1 MSFVPISP
9 LDPRP
14 STLPRARSLLPQSV
28 LGGAVVAAIG
38 AVLLRG
44 APPERMQ
51 WALFTLFYLGGGAV
65 LAIRIWAGHLNVGRL
80 FGPVPSRSMLRLT
93 LAALPLMAFSVAGFW
108 LLFLPLSYVFPA
120 FVRQWGLAN
129 ANMKPV
135 VTWSGWSMQVL
146 VAVVLAPIAEEVLF
160 RGLLLQ
166 RWAAKW
172 GTWRAVMATSALFA
186 VGHVELLGQFVFAV
200 VMCALY
206 LRTRS
211 LWVPIATHALNNAI
225 VSIGTLT
232 AVLQP
237 NAPDVKMTLT
247 SLRAQWWVAPV
258 VLAIGIALLEW
269 YRRRYWAGVDVR
281 GVLSGEVP
289 YSRVDA

>member
-1 MSFVPISP
+1 MTFGSFST

-14 STLPRARSLLPQSV
+14 SPLPHARSLLPQCL
-28 LGGAVVAAIG
+28 LGGIVLAAIG
-38 AVLLRG
+38 AVILRG
-44 APPERMQ
+44 GPPERNE
-51 WALFTLFYLGGGAV
+51 WVLFILFYLGGGAV
-65 LAIRIWAGHLNVGRL
+65 LAYRIRAAHLDVRRL
-80 FGPVPSRSMLRLT
+80 FGAVPSRSMLQLT
-93 LAALPLMAFSVAGFW
+93 LAAVPMMAFSIAGFW
-108 LLFLPLSYVFPA
+108 LLFLPLSYVFPG
-120 FVRQWGLAN
+120 FVKQWGLAN

-135 VTWSGWSMQVL
+135 VTMSGWLMQVL

-166 RWAAKW
+166 RWATKW

-186 VGHVELLGQFVFAV
+186 VGHVELLGHFVFGV

-237 NAPDVKMTLT
+237 NAPDEKMTLT

-281 GVLSGEVP
+281 GVLHGAVP
-289 YSRVDA
+289 YERVD